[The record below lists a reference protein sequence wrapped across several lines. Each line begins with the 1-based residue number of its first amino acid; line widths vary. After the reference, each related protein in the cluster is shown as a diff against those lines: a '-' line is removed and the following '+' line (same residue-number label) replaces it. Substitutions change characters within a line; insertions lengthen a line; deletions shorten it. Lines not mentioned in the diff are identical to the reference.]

1 MIASRM
7 LLAALLVAL
16 AAGASAAQVA
26 SPSKQKKLGELLDLM
41 RLDEAYTISR
51 KGCIEATMNGP
62 YSPVQM
68 AEKDGDYYGFTAE
81 SGAWPA
87 VLRAFERYATAA
99 CSPFTLAETKQRYVE
114 FYGARVSEKDL
125 DGLLKFLRSSS
136 GHAFVTVQDEFLRA
150 LGDETQQR
158 SLAAA
163 VDAQAVLERELTKLQ
178 EQQEAGPRL

>member
-7 LLAALLVAL
+7 LLSALLVVL
-16 AAGASAAQVA
+16 VSGASAAQIA
-26 SPSKQKKLGELLDLM
+26 SASKQRKLGELLELM
-41 RLDEAYTISR
+41 RLDQSYAIAR
-51 KGCIEATMNGP
+51 KGCIDATMNGP
-62 YSPVQM
+62 FSPGRM

-136 GHAFVTVQDEFLRA
+136 GHAFVTVQDEFLRV

-163 VDAQAVLERELTKLQ
+163 ADAQVVLERELTKLQ